1 MAEQT
6 GFVRTVWQT
15 ARPDILSAW
24 RDFLILVNLLGIIA
38 LVQLAFFS
46 LSLLHLDPE
55 LLVILMFL
63 HKWVTVLVFAA
74 FLYTV
79 ALRALFVAFRKGKG
93 D

>member
-1 MAEQT
+1 MTEQT
-6 GFVRTVWQT
+6 GFVQTVWQA
-15 ARPDILSAW
+15 ARPDIFSAW

-38 LVQLAFFS
+38 LVQLAFFG

-55 LLVILMFL
+55 LLGILMFL

-79 ALRALFVAFRKGKG
+79 ALRAVVVAYKAKG